1 MCCFFFKLNLLCV
14 GELQPHSVE
23 TSKTQL
29 VHHLVEDRKTCNS
42 SVIFTKLDGYRVVP
56 EADADLPSGV
66 DHGDADVVD
75 LALLLSSQ
83 HLNIEAPV
91 QVLSPL
97 AETEELVVPG
107 ESVEK
112 GSVKEIEILAKIS

>member
-1 MCCFFFKLNLLCV
+1 M

-29 VHHLVEDRKTCNS
+29 VHHLVEDRKTRNS
-42 SVIFTKLDGYRVVP
+42 SVIFTKLDGHRVVA
-56 EADADLPSGV
+56 EADAGLPSGV
-66 DHGDADVVD
+66 DQGDADVVE